1 MKVKNTITGKVYPDI
16 VEALK
21 SGCVSNTSL
30 ASAIHNAYTYKSG
43 ADANLCAADLC
54 QSANFFWE
62 VGIQWVAEYIE
73 RYGNY
78 NQFNLKPLEVAFVKG
93 DTVMITDV
101 GQIYNHYSDV
111 FSNYEAYGLTLQDV
125 AEWCYGDLHPDLYSY
140 YTVKALFPSFNKE
153 KILYIKSKTNDKG
166 YLISPEGVRKVEK

>member
-43 ADANLCAADLC
+43 ADANLRAADLC

-78 NQFNLKPLEVAFVKG
+78 NQFNLKPFEVAFVKG
-93 DTVMITDV
+93 DTVMIIDV
-101 GQIYNHYSDV
+101 GQIYPTYSAIFSHYKV
-111 FSNYEAYGLTLQDV
+111 WGLTLQDV
-125 AEWCYGDLHPDLYSY
+125 AEWCYGDHHPDLYSY
-140 YTVKALFPSFNKE
+140 YTVKASFSFEGKE
-153 KILYIKSKTNDKG
+153 ILYIKSKTSDSG
-166 YLISPEGVRKVEK
+166 YLISPEGVGKVEK